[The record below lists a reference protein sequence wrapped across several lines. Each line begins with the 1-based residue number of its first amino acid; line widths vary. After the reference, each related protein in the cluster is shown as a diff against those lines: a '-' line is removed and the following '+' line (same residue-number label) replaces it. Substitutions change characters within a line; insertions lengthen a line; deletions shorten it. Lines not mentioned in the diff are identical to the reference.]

1 MNDARLPA
9 APVVTE
15 SLPRSDGPT
24 RSEPLIPRT
33 YIIVGVIVT
42 LVVAGLFMALL
53 VYLAANYAE
62 TILIVRD
69 IFIIALGLM
78 SCLSGIVLTLLLI
91 SIIRLINML
100 EYELKPILLK
110 TNDTL
115 GTIRGTTVF
124 MSENVVKPMTT
135 VSSYVAGVRRGIST
149 LFGDPRRNLGK

>member
-15 SLPRSDGPT
+15 APPRH
-24 RSEPLIPRT
+24 EPLIPPV
-33 YIIVGVIVT
+33 YIVIGVIVT
-42 LVVAGLFMALL
+42 LVVAGLLIALL
-53 VYLAANYAE
+53 VYLAANYAD

-78 SCLSGIVLTLLLI
+78 SCLSGIVLILLLI
-91 SIIRLINML
+91 SVIRLINML

-135 VSSYVAGVRRGIST
+135 VSSYVAGARRGIST